1 MILGGLGVGL
11 DREWLVGLALV
22 PLFLGILLP
31 RLTGSIEVG
40 PSGVKG
46 QLISPDEVRALV
58 RVEAE
63 AAGLP
68 EDEIERVVE
77 KVDEVVPQAVEL
89 RLSPARARANASLDL
104 RVIGRSLGGTIA
116 DGIVS
121 DYGRDARLDLARA
134 DRSAARSMYRLRKA
148 RSPLQPERSLPAVRG
163 SRPKPRIR
171 APRLRLRAPFSWL
184 RRGPG

>member
-1 MILGGLGVGL
+1 MHQCSRGADGERRQALAEFSRTRTYPPDGKLLVVHRHLIRFGPALLVVLGLILGGLGVGL

-121 DYGRDARLDLARA
+121 DYGRDARLDEGNA
-134 DRSAARSMYRLRKA
+134 
-148 RSPLQPERSLPAVRG
+148 G
-163 SRPKPRIR
+163 
-171 APRLRLRAPFSWL
+171 
-184 RRGPG
+184 